1 MNGKINITKIV
12 NMNIEVITREEFNS
26 FKKEVLEALKPVSS
40 NQEKKFLRSSEMRKM
55 FNISAGTLQNMR
67 INGTL
72 PYSKVG
78 TTILYD
84 YDVVLAILNKNRV
97 N

>member
-1 MNGKINITKIV
+1 MNLNIVTKEDLIDLKQELL
-12 NMNIEVITREEFNS
+12 NEIKDLKQSNS
-26 FKKEVLEALKPVSS
+26 RDKKY
-40 NQEKKFLRSSEMRKM
+40 LRSAEMRAM
-55 FNISAGTLQNMR
+55 LNVSAGTLQNMR

-72 PYSKVG
+72 PYIKAG

-84 YDVVLAILNKNRV
+84 MDKVVEIFNENSY

>member
-1 MNGKINITKIV
+1 MQLEI
-12 NMNIEVITREEFNS
+12 ITREEFNS
-26 FKKEVLEALKPVSS
+26 FKNEVLEALKPLSN

-84 YDVVLAILNKNRV
+84 YDVVLAILDQNRV

>member
-1 MNGKINITKIV
+1 MNLEIV
-12 NMNIEVITREEFNS
+12 TREELTS
-26 FKKEVLEALKPVSS
+26 FKQEVLELFKLV
-40 NQEKKFLRSSEMRKM
+40 NNGQKKQYLRSSEMRQM

-84 YDVVLAILNKNRV
+84 YDVVLAILNENRV

>member
-1 MNGKINITKIV
+1 MNLNIVTKEDLIDLKQELL
-12 NMNIEVITREEFNS
+12 NEIKELKQSGNS
-26 FKKEVLEALKPVSS
+26 RDKKY
-40 NQEKKFLRSSEMRKM
+40 LRSAEMRAM
-55 FNISAGTLQNMR
+55 LNISAATLQNMR

-72 PYSKVG
+72 PYIKAG

-84 YDVVLAILNKNRV
+84 MDKVLEVFNENSY

>member
-1 MNGKINITKIV
+1 
-12 NMNIEVITREEFNS
+12 MNIEVITREEFNS
-26 FKKEVLEALKPVSS
+26 FKKEVLEALKPVST

-72 PYSKVG
+72 PYSKFG

-84 YDVVLAILNKNRV
+84 MEKVMGIFNENSR

>member
-1 MNGKINITKIV
+1 M
-12 NMNIEVITREEFNS
+12 MNIEVITREEFNS
-26 FKKEVLEALKPVSS
+26 FKQEVLEALKPVSN

-84 YDVVLAILNKNRV
+84 YDVVLAILNENRV

>member
-1 MNGKINITKIV
+1 MNLEI
-12 NMNIEVITREEFNS
+12 ITREEFNS
-26 FKKEVLEALKPVSS
+26 FKQEVLEALKPVS
-40 NQEKKFLRSSEMRKM
+40 NDQKKRYLRSREMREM

-84 YDVVLAILNKNRV
+84 YDVVLAILDKNRI

>member
-1 MNGKINITKIV
+1 M
-12 NMNIEVITREEFNS
+12 MNIEVITREEFNS
-26 FKKEVLEALKPVSS
+26 FKQEVLEALKPVSN

-84 YDVVLAILNKNRV
+84 YDVVLAILNKNRI

>member
-1 MNGKINITKIV
+1 MNLNIVTKEDL
-12 NMNIEVITREEFNS
+12 IELKQELLNEIKEIKQAGISRD
-26 FKKEVLEALKPVSS
+26 KKY
-40 NQEKKFLRSSEMRKM
+40 LRSAEMRAM
-55 FNISAGTLQNMR
+55 LNVSAGTLQNMR

-72 PYSKVG
+72 PYIKAG

-84 YDVVLAILNKNRV
+84 LDKVTEIFNENSF

>member
-1 MNGKINITKIV
+1 MNLDIATKDDL
-12 NMNIEVITREEFNS
+12 RELKEEILEGLKQIKEAGVS
-26 FKKEVLEALKPVSS
+26 RSKKY
-40 NQEKKFLRSSEMRKM
+40 LRSSEMREM

-84 YDVVLAILNKNRV
+84 LDEVVGVFNENKIN
-97 N
+97 

>member
-1 MNGKINITKIV
+1 
-12 NMNIEVITREEFNS
+12 MNIEVITREEFNS
-26 FKKEVLEALKPVSS
+26 FKQEVLEALKPVRS

-84 YDVVLAILNKNRV
+84 YDEVLAILSKNRV

>member
-1 MNGKINITKIV
+1 
-12 NMNIEVITREEFNS
+12 MNIEVITREEFNS
-26 FKKEVLEALKPVSS
+26 FKKEVLEALKPVS
-40 NQEKKFLRSSEMRKM
+40 NNPERKFLRSSEMRKM

-84 YDVVLAILNKNRV
+84 YDVVLAILNENRV

>member
-1 MNGKINITKIV
+1 MNLEI
-12 NMNIEVITREEFNS
+12 ITREEFNS
-26 FKKEVLEALKPVSS
+26 FKQEVLEALKPISTGQ
-40 NQEKKFLRSSEMRKM
+40 NKQFLRSREMREM

-84 YDVVLAILNKNRV
+84 YDVVLAILKENRV

>member
-1 MNGKINITKIV
+1 
-12 NMNIEVITREEFNS
+12 MNIEVITRDEFNS
-26 FKKEVLEALKPVSS
+26 FKQEVLAALKSKEN
-40 NQEKKFLRSSEMRKM
+40 NQEKKFLRSSAMRKL

-67 INGTL
+67 INGTI
-72 PYSKVG
+72 PYSKIG

-84 YDVVLAILNKNRV
+84 YDKIVAILNENTV

>member
-1 MNGKINITKIV
+1 MGKINISKTEK
-12 NMNIEVITREEFNS
+12 MNIEVITREEFNS
-26 FKKEVLEALKPVSS
+26 FKKDVLEALKPVSN

-84 YDVVLAILNKNRV
+84 YDVVLAILNKNRI

>member
-1 MNGKINITKIV
+1 
-12 NMNIEVITREEFNS
+12 MNIEVITREEFNS
-26 FKKEVLEALKPVSS
+26 FKKEVLEALKPVSN

-84 YDVVLAILNKNRV
+84 YDAVLAILNENRV

>member
-1 MNGKINITKIV
+1 
-12 NMNIEVITREEFNS
+12 MNIEVATKEEFNS
-26 FKKEVLEALKPVSS
+26 FKIEVLEALKSLS
-40 NQEKKFLRSSEMRKM
+40 NNHEKKFLRSSEMRKM

-67 INGTL
+67 MNGIL
-72 PYSKVG
+72 PYSKIG

-84 YDVVLAILNKNRV
+84 YEVVLAILDKNRI

>member
-1 MNGKINITKIV
+1 MNLNIVTKEDL
-12 NMNIEVITREEFNS
+12 IELKQEFLDEIKELKQSGNS
-26 FKKEVLEALKPVSS
+26 RDKKY
-40 NQEKKFLRSSEMRKM
+40 LRSAEIRKM

-84 YDVVLAILNKNRV
+84 LDKVIEILNENSY

>member
-26 FKKEVLEALKPVSS
+26 FKQEVLEALKLVSS

>member
-1 MNGKINITKIV
+1 
-12 NMNIEVITREEFNS
+12 MNIEVITREEFNS
-26 FKKEVLEALKPVSS
+26 FKKEVLEALKPVSN

-84 YDVVLAILNKNRV
+84 YDVVLAILNENRV

>member
-1 MNGKINITKIV
+1 MNLEI
-12 NMNIEVITREEFNS
+12 ITREEFNS
-26 FKKEVLEALKPVSS
+26 FKQEVLEALKPVTNSQ
-40 NQEKKFLRSSEMRKM
+40 NKRYLRSAEMRKM
-55 FNISAGTLQNMR
+55 LNISAGTLQNMR

-72 PYSKVG
+72 PYIKAG

-84 YDVVLAILNKNRV
+84 MDKVIEIFNENSF

>member
-1 MNGKINITKIV
+1 
-12 NMNIEVITREEFNS
+12 
-26 FKKEVLEALKPVSS
+26 
-40 NQEKKFLRSSEMRKM
+40 M

-84 YDVVLAILNKNRV
+84 YDSSSYHARIALIKWR
-97 N
+97 

>member
-1 MNGKINITKIV
+1 
-12 NMNIEVITREEFNS
+12 MNIEVITRDEFNS
-26 FKKEVLEALKPVSS
+26 FKKEVLAALKSKEN
-40 NQEKKFLRSSEMRKM
+40 NQEKKFLRSSEMRKL

-67 INGTL
+67 INGTI
-72 PYSKVG
+72 PYSKIG

-84 YDVVLAILNKNRV
+84 YDKVVAILNENTV

>member
-1 MNGKINITKIV
+1 MNLNIVTKEDL
-12 NMNIEVITREEFNS
+12 IELKQEFLDEIKELKQSGNS
-26 FKKEVLEALKPVSS
+26 RDKKY
-40 NQEKKFLRSSEMRKM
+40 LRSAEIRKM

-84 YDVVLAILNKNRV
+84 LDKVIEILNENSF

>member
-1 MNGKINITKIV
+1 MGKINISKTEK
-12 NMNIEVITREEFNS
+12 MNIEVITREEFNS
-26 FKKEVLEALKPVSS
+26 FKKEVLEALKPVSN

-84 YDVVLAILNKNRV
+84 YDVVLAILNKNRI